1 MQIMTDFLFLQMG
14 SDIDLSIESGWI
26 SSIQYAE
33 LFFRLL
39 FNLVTAFILI
49 RLIYYTSQRNRD
61 YLFTFF
67 LFNFLIFLICA
78 LLSTATIKI
87 GLAFGLFAI
96 FSVLRYRTVTIPIKE
111 MGYLFAC
118 VAVGVIN
125 ALALPGEY
133 YLILFICNA
142 LILMMA
148 FILDHLIL
156 FKHEHVKEIVYE
168 RIDLVH
174 SDKLEEMKEDLIRR
188 TGLPIHR
195 IEIISI
201 NFLRDI
207 ATLHVFFYSESKG
220 KSQNMLQEDDD

>member
-1 MQIMTDFLFLQMG
+1 MTDFLFLQVGGVVDVAFENG
-14 SDIDLSIESGWI
+14 SVST
-26 SSIQYAE
+26 IQYAE
-33 LFFRLL
+33 LGTRLL
-39 FNLVTAFILI
+39 LNLVTAFILI

-133 YLILFICNA
+133 YLILVVCNA
-142 LILMMA
+142 LVLLMA
-148 FILDHLIL
+148 WTLDHLVL
-156 FKHEHVKEIVYE
+156 LKHEHAKEIIYE

-174 SDKLEEMKEDLIRR
+174 TGRLDEMKEDLIRR

-195 IEIISI
+195 IDIVSI

-207 ATLHVFFYSESKG
+207 ATLQVYYYSEVKC

>member
-1 MQIMTDFLFLQMG
+1 MQIMTDFLFLQIG
-14 SDIDLSIESGWI
+14 GDIDLTSDNGWVPT
-26 SSIQYAE
+26 IQYAE
-33 LFFRLL
+33 LGIRLL
-39 FNLVTAFILI
+39 FNLITAFILI

-125 ALALPGEY
+125 ALALPGDY
-133 YLILFICNA
+133 YLILLVCNA
-142 LILMMA
+142 LILLMA
-148 FILDHLIL
+148 WSLDHVIL
-156 FKHEHVKEIVYE
+156 LNHEHSKEVIYE
-168 RIDLVH
+168 RIDLIHV
-174 SDKLEEMKEDLIRR
+174 DKMDEMKEDLIRR

-207 ATLHVFFYSESKG
+207 ATLQVYYYSEAKG
-220 KSQNMLQEDDD
+220 KSQNLLQVDDD